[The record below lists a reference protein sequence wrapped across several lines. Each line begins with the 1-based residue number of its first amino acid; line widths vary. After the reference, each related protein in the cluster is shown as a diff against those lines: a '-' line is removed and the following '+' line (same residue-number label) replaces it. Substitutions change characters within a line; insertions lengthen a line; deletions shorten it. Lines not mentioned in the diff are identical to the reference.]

1 MAFIKVTPELAAQTA
16 PTTASQA
23 NFLGTVHA
31 ARVADLLAAA
41 EAPTDTNTALAAIKA
56 WRTAAGETQGFRRRM
71 ALLLIAAGD
80 DPDAVCAGLGIG
92 RTALQDAVRTE
103 GSPLAE
109 FSRIMH
115 RAPRKQKKEVA

>member
-1 MAFIKVTPELAAQTA
+1 MAFITVTPELAAQTA

-23 NFLGTVHA
+23 GFLGKAHA
-31 ARVADLLAAA
+31 ARVAALLTAA
-41 EAPTDTNTALAAIKA
+41 EAPTDANTALAAIAK
-56 WRTAAGETQGFRRRM
+56 WRAAAEEIQGFRRRM